1 MNVVILTPDRV
12 GSTLLQRL
20 ITVYMQ
26 FHQFDQPVINLH
38 ELTNGIIRYYSPV
51 FNCEVLGKEHTA
63 DWGYHQTLPEIVDM
77 LQSVPHYKTSRL
89 AQYHIRNRQDSI
101 ADQLP
106 FYQYLNDNFFVISAQ
121 RDNLLEHALSW
132 CIYVVSRTLN
142 VYSHADK
149 FKYFA
154 EVYQRPIRVERENL
168 QRYLDNY
175 REYLDWVGRHFHV
188 HSYFHYDR
196 YIGNL
201 EDYILNLPIFHSQ
214 PKRLTWQDN
223 FDLEFQDW
231 NRCHYLCSDMSGFS
245 AKLDPNQLQIG
256 YNNAQ
261 GLETLELAKFR
272 QYDIAEVFRHLGSA
286 DRTFLRDHGVRYK
299 RSMQALDELI
309 DNKIL
314 HTGVPVKLQTFL
326 EKRQI
331 IENFSEVVAWYNAW
345 VDQNGLGEIYTEQQ
359 LLESAA
365 SEIRNY
371 HAVGPLIDQQKD
383 DVPHESP
390 RLTSDPTPD

>member
-51 FNCEVLGKEHTA
+51 FNCEVLGKEHTS
-63 DWGYHQTLPEIVDM
+63 DWGYHQTLPEITDM
-77 LQSVPHYKTSRL
+77 LRSVPHYKTSRL
-89 AQYHIRNRQDSI
+89 AQYHIKNRQDSI

-132 CIYVVSRTLN
+132 CIFVVSRTLN

-149 FKYFA
+149 FKYFS

-168 QRYLDNY
+168 HRYLDNY

-196 YIGNL
+196 YISNL

-214 PKRLTWQDN
+214 SKRLTWQDN
-223 FDLEFQDW
+223 FDLGFQDW
-231 NRCHYLCSDMSGFS
+231 NRCHYLCSDMSGFGAQLDS
-245 AKLDPNQLQIG
+245 ARQRIG
-256 YNNAQ
+256 YDNPQ
-261 GLETLELAKFR
+261 DLERLELAPIQ
-272 QYDIAEVFRHLGSA
+272 QYSIAEVVKHLSSD
-286 DRTFLRDHGVRYK
+286 DRAFLQHNGVRYK
-299 RSMQALDELI
+299 RSIQAMSELI
-309 DNKIL
+309 ENKIL

-331 IENFSEVVAWYNAW
+331 IENFAEVVGWYNEW
-345 VDQNGLGEIYTEQQ
+345 VDQNGLGEIYTEEE
-359 LLESAA
+359 LLENSVN
-365 SEIRNY
+365 EIRNY

-383 DVPHESP
+383 DVLPESP
-390 RLTSDPTPD
+390 RLTNVRPQP